1 MVSTQRLNRR
11 WLPIVVAIA
20 MFWSVQVNA
29 KTICTYVTTS
39 PEHPVPLDER
49 ESKRQV
55 QARVIPEGVAIGDK
69 LVEDGK
75 LAEAADVYYDLLFGG
90 FWDKGVLH
98 GSGRCLSIDKY
109 QQIADKLRAVVS
121 RLAPR
126 HLEKG
131 YFLDERHSY
140 SGPVERGALRLFLDS
155 NQYDVYIERAYEY
168 AVSELQEGDIDST
181 LAGMVNRRLEDLER
195 TRNTNI
201 DLEAHGYQNDLT
213 PLLDEELAA
222 FDKLANFEEKLRAHL
237 APLYPKITDHLLAE
251 EAKNFDDAIKTDGM
265 ISQGLMFGRSTD
277 ALERGIK
284 RLHAHPEEVARLR
297 TRANARGNTLMTRAN
312 TRGNALMTQKQYQL
326 AEDYFEIAENE
337 EAAAKADRLAE
348 AQADTM
354 IKNVEVSVKAV
365 VEKMQ
370 KTDKEKAAFEDDT
383 DEMAAEFGFD
393 LED

>member
-1 MVSTQRLNRR
+1 
-11 WLPIVVAIA
+11 
-20 MFWSVQVNA
+20 
-29 KTICTYVTTS
+29 
-39 PEHPVPLDER
+39 VPLDER

-109 QQIADKLRAVVS
+109 QQIADKLRAVVL

-140 SGPVERGALRLFLDS
+140 GGPVERGALRLFLDS